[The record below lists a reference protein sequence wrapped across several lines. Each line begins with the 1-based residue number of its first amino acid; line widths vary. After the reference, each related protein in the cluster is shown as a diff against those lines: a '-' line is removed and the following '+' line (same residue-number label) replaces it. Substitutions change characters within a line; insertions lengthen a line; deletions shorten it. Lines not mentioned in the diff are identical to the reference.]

1 MFRIYN
7 LAKRKKGVSPVI
19 AVVLLIALTVAAA
32 AVIWAITQGL
42 IGGAAGAVSYNVTD
56 TTSATATVR
65 VEISITADATIAS
78 ANLVNS
84 TNTYLVDAIN
94 PTTLTAN
101 DEAIVTFSSTA
112 AGIATGSYD
121 LEITFTVDGNDQ
133 VETISV
139 AFN

>member
-94 PTTLTAN
+94 PTALTAN
-101 DEAIVTFSSTA
+101 DEAIV
-112 AGIATGSYD
+112 
-121 LEITFTVDGNDQ
+121 
-133 VETISV
+133 
-139 AFN
+139 